1 MKRGQKIFCILVKQW
16 LTFSQKY
23 KKYFAPTITV
33 CPSSSGNVQVKK
45 NPIEADEAG
54 WKKMDA
60 MKSTLKHLQQNNLSI
75 KLIIENSVLVWYCE
89 MVC

>member
-1 MKRGQKIFCILVKQW
+1 M
-16 LTFSQKY
+16 Y
-23 KKYFAPTITV
+23 KW
-33 CPSSSGNVQVKK
+33 KK